1 MRVPATTPYHG
12 SIGIEGD
19 EREYPR
25 AGIYAAVI
33 PLAGIVGLGLWVL
46 AIWKV
51 VDLIG
56 GA

>member
-1 MRVPATTPYHG
+1 MHVPATPYHG
-12 SIGIEGD
+12 PIGTEGD
-19 EREYPR
+19 EYDYPR
-25 AGIYAAVI
+25 AGVYAAVI
-33 PLAGIVGLGLWVL
+33 PVAAIVCLGLWVL